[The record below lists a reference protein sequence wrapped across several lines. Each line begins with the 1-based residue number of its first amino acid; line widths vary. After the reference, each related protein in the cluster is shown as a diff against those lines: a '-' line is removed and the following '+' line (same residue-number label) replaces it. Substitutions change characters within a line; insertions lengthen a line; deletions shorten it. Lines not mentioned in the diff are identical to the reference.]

1 MKSQLNFVKN
11 STSILKNE
19 DGGVL
24 VAAIL
29 ILVLLTIIGV
39 VSTTISNTEI
49 NTAFNEIIYQQNL
62 YRAEGAII
70 EAVERLDREL
80 DPKTNPP
87 SWLEP
92 DRNEITRDDIKDR
105 EFWVSGLSGTIP
117 QSATLDNPSSTL
129 DDNTDFVVVSEGLY
143 KGSSLGMGGSRVHKY
158 SVFGRSAPPN
168 RGETIIEIGYLKAF

>member
-1 MKSQLNFVKN
+1 MRTQLNFIKN

-19 DGGVL
+19 DGAVL

-29 ILVLLTIIGV
+29 ILVLLTIVGI

-62 YRAEGAII
+62 YRAEGATI
-70 EAVERLDREL
+70 EAVDLLDGIA
-80 DPKTNPP
+80 DPKSSPP

-92 DRNEITRDDIKDR
+92 DLDQITDADINDHT
-105 EFWVSGLSGTIP
+105 FWQSGLSGTMP
-117 QSATLDNPSSTL
+117 QASSTL
-129 DDNTDFVVVSEGLY
+129 DDTSFVVVSEGLVS
-143 KGSSLGMGGSRVHKY
+143 GTSLGMGSAKVHSY

-168 RGETIIEIGYLKAF
+168 RGATIIEIGYLKAF